1 MTAALGNIRV
11 LDLSRY
17 VAGAYCAKLFA
28 AFGAEVIK
36 VEPPGTGDPAR
47 AVGPFLNDQFDR
59 ETSALFLYLN
69 TGKKGLTLNLKHP
82 QGRDILKALARHAD
96 VLVENFTPRVMPS
109 LGLDYSVLQAVNPK
123 LVMVS
128 ISSFG
133 QNGPYRDYKANDMI
147 MYALGGYMYLNGH
160 PQRSPLSGGGH
171 QPAYQGGLH
180 GYGGAMAALMAR
192 LSSGRGQHVDIS
204 IQECMASI
212 HQFTINR
219 YVYVGRVQ
227 KRLGN
232 RYQRAHPITIYP
244 CRDGLIS
251 LAVSTQ
257 DQYERFLALTGLTAL
272 LHDERFATPYA
283 CSEHVE
289 AFDRRLA
296 PWLRANG
303 KRDIV
308 YGCQENRVPA
318 SFVNDAAELM
328 DDPQYGFRG
337 FWKELDHPAAG
348 RQTYAGFPF
357 HMTATPPVLR
367 RACMLGE
374 HTEDILTARLGC
386 SRAELANWRAQGVI

>member
-1 MTAALGNIRV
+1 MTAALQNIRV

-28 AFGAEVIK
+28 AFGAEVVK

-47 AVGPFLNDQFDR
+47 AVGPFLNDQPDR
-59 ETSALFLYLN
+59 ETGALFLYLN
-69 TGKKGLTLNLKHP
+69 TGKQGLTLNLKHP
-82 QGRDILKALARHAD
+82 QGREIFKALVRHTD

-109 LGLDYSVLQAVNPK
+109 LGLDYAVLRAINPK

-133 QNGPYRDYKANDMI
+133 QRGPYRDYKANDMI
-147 MYALGGYMYLNGH
+147 SYALGGYMYLNGH
-160 PQRSPLSGGGH
+160 PQRPPLSGGGH

-180 GYGGAMAALMAR
+180 GYSGAMAALMAR
-192 LSSGRGQHVDIS
+192 LGTGQGQHVDIS

-219 YVYVGRVQ
+219 YVYVGRIQ

-244 CRDGLIS
+244 CKDGLIS

-257 DQYERFLALTGLTAL
+257 EQYERFMALTGLTAL
-272 LHDERFATPYA
+272 LKDKRFATPYS

-289 AFDRRLA
+289 SFDRRLA
-296 PWLRANG
+296 PWLQSHG
-303 KRDIV
+303 KHDIV
-308 YGCQENRVPA
+308 HRCQENRVPA
-318 SFVNDAAELM
+318 SFVNDAAEVM
-328 DDPQYGFRG
+328 DDPQYRFRG
-337 FWKELDHPAAG
+337 FWQELDHPVAG

-357 HMTATPPVLR
+357 HMTSTPPVLQ
-367 RACMLGE
+367 RACLLGE
-374 HTEDILTARLGC
+374 HTEDILTARLGY
-386 SRAELANWRAQGVI
+386 SHAELTEWRAQGVV

>member
-1 MTAALGNIRV
+1 MTAALQNIRV

-28 AFGAEVIK
+28 AFGAEVVK
-36 VEPPGTGDPAR
+36 VEPPVTGDPAR
-47 AVGPFLNDQFDR
+47 AVGPFLNDQPDR

-69 TGKKGLTLNLKHP
+69 TGKQGLTLNLKHP
-82 QGRDILKALARHAD
+82 QGREIFKALVRHTD

-109 LGLDYSVLQAVNPK
+109 LGLDYSVLRAINPK

-133 QNGPYRDYKANDMI
+133 QHGPYRDYKANDMI
-147 MYALGGYMYLNGH
+147 SYALGGYMYLNGH
-160 PQRSPLSGGGH
+160 PQRPPLSGGGH

-180 GYGGAMAALMAR
+180 GYSGAMAALMAR
-192 LSSGRGQHVDIS
+192 LSTGQGQHVDVS
-204 IQECMASI
+204 IQECMALI

-219 YVYVGRVQ
+219 YVYVGRIQ

-244 CRDGLIS
+244 CKDGLVS

-257 DQYERFLALTGLTAL
+257 EQYERFMALTGLTAL
-272 LHDERFATPYA
+272 LNEERFATPYA

-296 PWLRANG
+296 PWLQAHG
-303 KRDIV
+303 KHDIV
-308 YGCQENRVPA
+308 HRCQENRVPA
-318 SFVNDAAELM
+318 SFVNDAAEIM
-328 DDPQYGFRG
+328 DDPQYRFRG
-337 FWKELDHPAAG
+337 FWKELDHPVAG

-357 HMTATPPVLR
+357 HMTSTPPVLQ
-367 RACMLGE
+367 RACLLGE
-374 HTEDILTARLGC
+374 HTEDILTARLGYGH
-386 SRAELANWRAQGVI
+386 AELAEWRAQGVI

>member
-1 MTAALGNIRV
+1 MTVALGNIRV

-47 AVGPFLNDQFDR
+47 AVGPFLNDQFNC

-82 QGRDILKALARHAD
+82 QGRDILKALVRHAD

-109 LGLDYSVLQAVNPK
+109 LGLDYSALQAVNPK

-133 QNGPYRDYKANDMI
+133 QNGPYRDYKANDMVL
-147 MYALGGYMYLNGH
+147 YALGGYMYLNGH
-160 PQRSPLSGGGH
+160 PQRPPLSGGGH

-180 GYGGAMAALMAR
+180 GYSGAMAALMAR
-192 LSSGRGQHVDIS
+192 LQSGRGQHVDIS

-244 CRDGLIS
+244 CKDGLIS

-257 DQYERFLALTGLTAL
+257 DQYERFMALTGLTAL
-272 LHDERFATPYA
+272 LEDERFATPYA

-289 AFDRRLA
+289 SFDRRLA
-296 PWLRANG
+296 PWLQGHG
-303 KRDIV
+303 KHDI
-308 YGCQENRVPA
+308 GHRCQENRVPA
-318 SFVNDAAELM
+318 SF
-328 DDPQYGFRG
+328 G
-337 FWKELDHPAAG
+337 AG
-348 RQTYAGFPF
+348 PGVYAG
-357 HMTATPPVLR
+357 
-367 RACMLGE
+367 
-374 HTEDILTARLGC
+374 
-386 SRAELANWRAQGVI
+386 

>member
-1 MTAALGNIRV
+1 MTAALQNIRV

-28 AFGAEVIK
+28 AFGAEVVK
-36 VEPPGTGDPAR
+36 VEPPVTGDPAR
-47 AVGPFLNDQFDR
+47 AVGPFLNDQPER

-69 TGKKGLTLNLKHP
+69 TGKQGLTLNLKHP
-82 QGRDILKALARHAD
+82 QGREIFKALVRHTD

-109 LGLDYSVLQAVNPK
+109 LGLDYSVLRAINPK

-133 QNGPYRDYKANDMI
+133 QHGPYRDYKANDMI
-147 MYALGGYMYLNGH
+147 SYALGGYMYLNGH
-160 PQRSPLSGGGH
+160 PQRPPLSGGGH

-180 GYGGAMAALMAR
+180 GYSGAMAALMAR
-192 LSSGRGQHVDIS
+192 LGTGQGQHVDVS

-219 YVYVGRVQ
+219 YVYVGRIQ

-244 CRDGLIS
+244 CKDGLVS

-257 DQYERFLALTGLTAL
+257 EQYERFMALTGLTAL
-272 LHDERFATPYA
+272 LNEERFATPYA

-296 PWLRANG
+296 PWLQAHG
-303 KRDIV
+303 KHDIV
-308 YGCQENRVPA
+308 HRCQENRVPA
-318 SFVNDAAELM
+318 SFVNDAAEIM
-328 DDPQYGFRG
+328 DDPQYRFRG
-337 FWKELDHPAAG
+337 FWKELDHPVAG

-357 HMTATPPVLR
+357 HMTSTPPVLQ
-367 RACMLGE
+367 RACLLGE
-374 HTEDILTARLGC
+374 HTEDILIARLGYGH
-386 SRAELANWRAQGVI
+386 AELAEWRAQGVI

>member
-1 MTAALGNIRV
+1 MTAALQNIRV

-28 AFGAEVIK
+28 AFGAEVVK

-47 AVGPFLNDQFDR
+47 TVGPFLNDQPDR

-69 TGKKGLTLNLKHP
+69 TGKQGLTLNLKHP
-82 QGRDILKALARHAD
+82 QGREIFKTLVRHAD

-109 LGLDYSVLQAVNPK
+109 LGLDYSVLRAINPK

-133 QNGPYRDYKANDMI
+133 QHGPYRDYKANDMI
-147 MYALGGYMYLNGH
+147 SYALGGYMYLNGH
-160 PQRSPLSGGGH
+160 PQRPPLSGGGH

-180 GYGGAMAALMAR
+180 GYSGAMAALMAR
-192 LSSGRGQHVDIS
+192 LRTGQGQHVDVS

-219 YVYVGRVQ
+219 YVYVGRIQ

-244 CRDGLIS
+244 CKDGLVS

-257 DQYERFLALTGLTAL
+257 EQYERFMALTGLTAL
-272 LHDERFATPYA
+272 LNDERFATPYA

-289 AFDRRLA
+289 SFDRRLA
-296 PWLRANG
+296 PWLQAHG
-303 KRDIV
+303 KQDIV
-308 YGCQENRVPA
+308 HRCQENRVPA
-318 SFVNDAAELM
+318 SFVNDAAEVM
-328 DDPQYGFRG
+328 DDPQYRFRG
-337 FWKELDHPAAG
+337 FWQELDHPVAG
-348 RQTYAGFPF
+348 RQTYAGYPF
-357 HMTATPPVLR
+357 HMTATPPSLQ
-367 RACMLGE
+367 RACLLGE

-386 SRAELANWRAQGVI
+386 SPAELAAWRAQGVI

>member
-1 MTAALGNIRV
+1 MTAALQNIRV

-28 AFGAEVIK
+28 AFGAEVVK

-47 AVGPFLNDQFDR
+47 AVGPFLNDQPDR

-69 TGKKGLTLNLKHP
+69 TGKQGLTLNLKHP
-82 QGRDILKALARHAD
+82 QGREIFKALVRHTD

-109 LGLDYSVLQAVNPK
+109 LGLDYSVLRAINPK

-133 QNGPYRDYKANDMI
+133 QHGPYRDYKANDMI
-147 MYALGGYMYLNGH
+147 SYALGGYMYLNGH
-160 PQRSPLSGGGH
+160 PQRPPLRGGGH

-180 GYGGAMAALMAR
+180 GYSGAMAALMAR
-192 LSSGRGQHVDIS
+192 LSTGQGQHVDVS

-219 YVYVGRVQ
+219 YVYVGRIQ

-244 CRDGLIS
+244 CKDGLVS

-257 DQYERFLALTGLTAL
+257 EQYERFMALTGLTAL
-272 LHDERFATPYA
+272 LNEERFATPYA

-289 AFDRRLA
+289 AFDGRLA
-296 PWLRANG
+296 PWLQAHG
-303 KRDIV
+303 KHDIV
-308 YGCQENRVPA
+308 HRCQENRVPA
-318 SFVNDAAELM
+318 SFVNDAAEIM
-328 DDPQYGFRG
+328 DDPQYRFRG
-337 FWKELDHPAAG
+337 FWKELDHPVAG

-357 HMTATPPVLR
+357 HMTSTPPVLQ
-367 RACMLGE
+367 RACLLGE
-374 HTEDILTARLGC
+374 HTEDILIARLGYGH
-386 SRAELANWRAQGVI
+386 AELAEWRAQGVI

>member
-1 MTAALGNIRV
+1 MTAALHNLRV

-17 VAGAYCAKLFA
+17 VAGAYCAKLLA

-47 AVGPFLNDQFDR
+47 AVGPFLNDRPDP

-82 QGRDILKALARHAD
+82 QGRDILLALARHAD

-109 LGLDYSVLQAVNPK
+109 LGLDYGVMRAVNPK

-133 QNGPYRDYKANDMI
+133 QTGPYRDYKADDMI
-147 MYALGGYMYLNGH
+147 LYALGGYMYLNGH
-160 PQRSPLSGGGH
+160 PQRQPLSGGGH

-180 GYGGAMAALMAR
+180 GYSGAMAALLAR
-192 LSSGRGQHVDIS
+192 LRSGQGQHVDVS

-244 CRDGLIS
+244 CKDGLVS

-257 DQYERFLALTGLTAL
+257 EQYERFMDLTGLTAL
-272 LHDERFATPYA
+272 LEDERFATPYA

-289 AFDRRLA
+289 AFDRHLA
-296 PWLRANG
+296 PWLQAN
-303 KRDIV
+303 RRHDIV
-308 YGCQENRVPA
+308 HRCQENRVPA
-318 SFVNDAAELM
+318 SFVNDAAEVM
-328 DDPQYGFRG
+328 ADPQYRFRG
-337 FWKELDHPAAG
+337 FWQELDHPVAG
-348 RQTYAGFPF
+348 SQTYAGFPF
-357 HMTATPPVLR
+357 HMTATPPVLQ
-367 RACMLGE
+367 RACTLGE
-374 HTEDILTARLGC
+374 HTDDVLTARLGC
-386 SRAELANWRAQGVI
+386 SQADLARWRAQGVI

>member
-1 MTAALGNIRV
+1 MTAALQNIRV

-28 AFGAEVIK
+28 AFGAEVVK

-47 AVGPFLNDQFDR
+47 TVGPFLNDQPDR

-69 TGKKGLTLNLKHP
+69 TGKQGLTLNLKHP
-82 QGRDILKALARHAD
+82 QGREIFKTLVRHAD

-109 LGLDYSVLQAVNPK
+109 LGLDYSVLRAINPK

-133 QNGPYRDYKANDMI
+133 QHGPYRDYKANDMI
-147 MYALGGYMYLNGH
+147 SYALGGYMYLNGH
-160 PQRSPLSGGGH
+160 PQRPPLSGGGH

-180 GYGGAMAALMAR
+180 GYSGAMAALMAR
-192 LSSGRGQHVDIS
+192 LRTGQGQHVDVS

-219 YVYVGRVQ
+219 YVYVGRIQ

-244 CRDGLIS
+244 CKDGLVS

-257 DQYERFLALTGLTAL
+257 EQYERFMALTGLTAL
-272 LHDERFATPYA
+272 LNEERFATPYA

-296 PWLRANG
+296 PWLEAHG
-303 KRDIV
+303 KHDIV
-308 YGCQENRVPA
+308 HRCQENRVPA
-318 SFVNDAAELM
+318 SFVNDAAEIM
-328 DDPQYGFRG
+328 DDPQYRFRG
-337 FWKELDHPAAG
+337 FWKELDHPVAG

-357 HMTATPPVLR
+357 HMTSTPPVLQ
-367 RACMLGE
+367 RACLLGE
-374 HTEDILTARLGC
+374 HTEDILTARLGYGH
-386 SRAELANWRAQGVI
+386 AELAEWRAQGVI

>member
-1 MTAALGNIRV
+1 MTVALGNIRV

-47 AVGPFLNDQFDR
+47 AVGPFLNDRFNR

-109 LGLDYSVLQAVNPK
+109 LGLDYSALQAVNPK

-133 QNGPYRDYKANDMI
+133 QNGPYRDYKANDMVL
-147 MYALGGYMYLNGH
+147 YALGGYMYLNGH
-160 PQRSPLSGGGH
+160 PQRPPLSGGGH

-180 GYGGAMAALMAR
+180 GYSGAMAALMAR
-192 LSSGRGQHVDIS
+192 LHNGRGQHVDIS

-272 LHDERFATPYA
+272 LEDERFATPYA

-289 AFDRRLA
+289 SFDRRLA
-296 PWLRANG
+296 PWLQAHG
-303 KRDIV
+303 KSDIV
-308 YGCQENRVPA
+308 YRCQENRVPA
-318 SFVNDAAELM
+318 SFVNDAAEVM

-337 FWKELDHPAAG
+337 YWKELDHPAAG

-357 HMTATPPVLR
+357 HMTATPPVLG

-386 SRAELANWRAQGVI
+386 SRAELANWRAEGVI

>member
-1 MTAALGNIRV
+1 MTAALQNIRV

-28 AFGAEVIK
+28 AFGAEVVK

-47 AVGPFLNDQFDR
+47 AVGPFLNDQPDR

-69 TGKKGLTLNLKHP
+69 TGKQGLTLNLKHP
-82 QGRDILKALARHAD
+82 QGREIFKALVRHTD

-109 LGLDYSVLQAVNPK
+109 LGLDYSVLRAINPK

-133 QNGPYRDYKANDMI
+133 QHGPYRDYKANDMI
-147 MYALGGYMYLNGH
+147 SYALGGYMYLNGH
-160 PQRSPLSGGGH
+160 PQRPPLSGGGH

-180 GYGGAMAALMAR
+180 GYSGAMAALMAR
-192 LSSGRGQHVDIS
+192 LSTGQGQHVDVS

-219 YVYVGRVQ
+219 YVYVGRIQ

-244 CRDGLIS
+244 CKDGLVS

-257 DQYERFLALTGLTAL
+257 EQYERFMALTGLTAL
-272 LHDERFATPYA
+272 LNEERFATPYA

-296 PWLRANG
+296 PWLQAHG
-303 KRDIV
+303 KHDIV
-308 YGCQENRVPA
+308 HRCQENRVPA
-318 SFVNDAAELM
+318 SFVSDAAEIM
-328 DDPQYGFRG
+328 DDPQYRFRG
-337 FWKELDHPAAG
+337 FWKELDHPVAG

-357 HMTATPPVLR
+357 HMTSTPPVLQ
-367 RACMLGE
+367 RACLLGE
-374 HTEDILTARLGC
+374 HTEDILTARLGYGH
-386 SRAELANWRAQGVI
+386 AELAEWRAQGVI

>member
-1 MTAALGNIRV
+1 MTAALHNIRV

-17 VAGAYCAKLFA
+17 VAGAYCAKLLA

-47 AVGPFLNDQFDR
+47 AVGPFLNDQRNR

-69 TGKKGLTLNLKHP
+69 TGKQGLTLNLKHP
-82 QGRDILKALARHAD
+82 QGRDILKTLARHAD

-109 LGLDYSVLQAVNPK
+109 LGLDYTVLRAVNPK

-147 MYALGGYMYLNGH
+147 SYALGGYMYLNGH
-160 PQRSPLSGGGH
+160 PQRPPLSGGGH

-180 GYGGAMAALMAR
+180 GYSGAMAALMAR
-192 LSSGRGQHVDIS
+192 LRTGQGQHVDVS

-212 HQFTINR
+212 HQFTING
-219 YVYVGRVQ
+219 YVYVGRIQ
-227 KRLGN
+227 KRIGN

-244 CRDGLIS
+244 CKDGLVS

-257 DQYERFLALTGLTAL
+257 EQYERFMALTGLTAL
-272 LHDERFATPYA
+272 LDDERFATPYA

-289 AFDRRLA
+289 SFDGRLA
-296 PWLRANG
+296 PWLLAHG

-308 YGCQENRVPA
+308 YSCQENRVPA
-318 SFVNDAAELM
+318 SFVNDAAEVM
-328 DDPQYGFRG
+328 DDPQYRFRG
-337 FWKELDHPAAG
+337 FWQELDHPAAG

-357 HMTATPPVLR
+357 HLTTTPPVLQ
-367 RACMLGE
+367 RACLLGE
-374 HTEDILTARLGC
+374 HTEDILTGRLGC
-386 SRAELANWRAQGVI
+386 SHAELAQWRTQGVI